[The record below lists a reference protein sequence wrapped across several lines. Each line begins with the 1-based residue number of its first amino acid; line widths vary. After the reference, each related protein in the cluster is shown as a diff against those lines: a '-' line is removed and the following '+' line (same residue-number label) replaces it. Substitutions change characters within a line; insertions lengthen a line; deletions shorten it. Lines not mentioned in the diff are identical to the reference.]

1 VSKRLVDAV
10 SLPSPPYKGGVVVF
24 KVPLASNAEVL
35 SIEAGR
41 MFVLRPVDM
50 LAEDVVFKIV
60 EGGVV
65 FDAFGATY
73 VGTFWVRDPVGQH
86 TPFHLFRFA

>member
-50 LAEDVVFKIV
+50 LAEIV